1 MILKLIDRSDFSAD
15 SVRNLTSKSD
25 VVLYHGFQ
33 LSDMVRLEEQATS
46 AIGGTKRNTVLA
58 SK

>member
-15 SVRNLTSKSD
+15 SVRNLTSD